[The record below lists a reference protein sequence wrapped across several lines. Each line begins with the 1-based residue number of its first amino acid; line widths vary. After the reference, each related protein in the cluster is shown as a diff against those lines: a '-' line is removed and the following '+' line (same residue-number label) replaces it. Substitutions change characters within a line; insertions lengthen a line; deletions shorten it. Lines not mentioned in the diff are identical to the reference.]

1 MRLSEIRDRFG
12 DTLEVRVTPR
22 AASGRV
28 DVARGPGG
36 AFEVRVRVT
45 SPPEGGKAN
54 REVVKLLAREL
65 GVAPTALA
73 IVRGAGSRRK
83 TIRIGER

>member
-1 MRLSEIRDRFG
+1 MRLRELRARFG

-22 AASGRV
+22 ASSSRV
-28 DVARGPGG
+28 EVERRSDG

-45 SPPEGGKAN
+45 APPERGKAN

-65 GVAPTALA
+65 GVAPATLA

-83 TIRIGER
+83 TVRIGGR